1 MHGLVDR
8 MWDLSLPHIRGS
20 IVSGHVDMLVILSL
34 PHIRGLIVDMLAM
47 GAYAATCSA
56 VGLEHKVFAMV
67 LVNFLHCIVVVPP
80 NVG

>member
-1 MHGLVDR
+1 
-8 MWDLSLPHIRGS
+8 
-20 IVSGHVDMLVILSL
+20 MLVILSL

-47 GAYAATCSA
+47 GAYAATCRA